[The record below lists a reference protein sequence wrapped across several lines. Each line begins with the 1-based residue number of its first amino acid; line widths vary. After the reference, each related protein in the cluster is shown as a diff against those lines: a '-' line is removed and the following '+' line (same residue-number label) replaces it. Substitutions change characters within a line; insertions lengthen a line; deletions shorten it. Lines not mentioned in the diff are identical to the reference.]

1 MFGSEPAPVA
11 GAAPTTGSRF
21 SRALNRFVTRWPARA
36 AVLVFVIAALVF
48 AGLLSLPIATADG
61 TPTAFHDALFTAVSA
76 VTVTGLTTVNTA
88 EHWSLFGEIVI
99 LFAVQTGGLGVVTLA
114 LLLARIVTRRLGVGG
129 KVFAQEV
136 IGASG
141 LGDVWRLLRVVL
153 LTTFTIEA
161 ALMVV
166 LVPAF
171 TATEG
176 SFGLGLWHGLFY
188 AVSAFGN
195 AGFTL
200 HAEGLA
206 TFDGNFAI
214 LIPIMVGV
222 FVGSLGFPVFLN
234 LIRARWVRK
243 QWTLHTKLTLATTLI
258 LFALGA
264 AGWCVA
270 EWNNPATIGER
281 SVPDS
286 IFHGLFAS
294 VMMRSGGFSIVDPA
308 MSSPTAWLFTDA
320 LMFVGGGSASTAG
333 GIKVTTLA
341 VLFLAI
347 VAEARGTKHVNVAGR
362 RIPVSTQRLA
372 ISVTFLGATL
382 VLVSTSM
389 IMLTNPVGLDRALFE
404 VISAFATCGLSIGLS
419 EELNPFGKY
428 VLSVLMLMGRVGPI
442 ALATA
447 LAVRQRNVLFTLPE
461 ERPVIG

>member
-1 MFGSEPAPVA
+1 M
-11 GAAPTTGSRF
+11 
-21 SRALNRFVTRWPARA
+21 NRRS
-36 AVLVFVIAALVF
+36 
-48 AGLLSLPIATADG
+48 LL
-61 TPTAFHDALFTAVSA
+61 
-76 VTVTGLTTVNTA
+76 
-88 EHWSLFGEIVI
+88 
-99 LFAVQTGGLGVVTLA
+99 
-114 LLLARIVTRRLGVGG
+114 
-129 KVFAQEV
+129 
-136 IGASG
+136 
-141 LGDVWRLLRVVL
+141 
-153 LTTFTIEA
+153 
-161 ALMVV
+161 
-166 LVPAF
+166 
-171 TATEG
+171 
-176 SFGLGLWHGLFY
+176 
-188 AVSAFGN
+188 
-195 AGFTL
+195 
-200 HAEGLA
+200 
-206 TFDGNFAI
+206 
-214 LIPIMVGV
+214 
-222 FVGSLGFPVFLN
+222 
-234 LIRARWVRK
+234 
-243 QWTLHTKLTLATTLI
+243 
-258 LFALGA
+258 ALGA
-264 AGWCVA
+264 VGWCVA

-362 RIPVSTQRLA
+362 RIPVGTQRLA

-428 VLSVLMLMGRVGPI
+428 VLSMLMLMGRVGPI

-447 LAVRQRNVLFTLPE
+447 LAVRQRNVLYTLPE

>member
-1 MFGSEPAPVA
+1 MFGSEPAPIA
-11 GAAPTTGSRF
+11 GVAPTTGSWF

-48 AGLLSLPIATADG
+48 ASLLSVPIAAADG
-61 TPTAFHDALFTAVSA
+61 TATAFHDALFTAVSA

-264 AGWCVA
+264 VGWCVA

-362 RIPVSTQRLA
+362 RIPVGTQRLA

-447 LAVRQRNVLFTLPE
+447 LAVRQRNVLYTLPE

>member
-1 MFGSEPAPVA
+1 MFGSEPAPIA
-11 GAAPTTGSRF
+11 GVAPTTGSWF

-48 AGLLSLPIATADG
+48 ASLLSLPIAAADG
-61 TPTAFHDALFTAVSA
+61 TATAFHDALFTAVSA

-258 LFALGA
+258 LLALGA
-264 AGWCVA
+264 VGWCVA

-294 VMMRSGGFSIVDPA
+294 VMMCSGGFSIVDPA

-362 RIPVSTQRLA
+362 RIPVGTQRLA

-428 VLSVLMLMGRVGPI
+428 VLSMLMLMDRVGPI

-447 LAVRQRNVLFTLPE
+447 LAVRQRNVLYTLPE

>member
-1 MFGSEPAPVA
+1 MH
-11 GAAPTTGSRF
+11 R
-21 SRALNRFVTRWPARA
+21 
-36 AVLVFVIAALVF
+36 
-48 AGLLSLPIATADG
+48 
-61 TPTAFHDALFTAVSA
+61 
-76 VTVTGLTTVNTA
+76 
-88 EHWSLFGEIVI
+88 
-99 LFAVQTGGLGVVTLA
+99 
-114 LLLARIVTRRLGVGG
+114 VTRR
-129 KVFAQEV
+129 
-136 IGASG
+136 
-141 LGDVWRLLRVVL
+141 LRVVL

-161 ALMVV
+161 AIMVV

-176 SFGLGLWHGLFY
+176 SFGLGLWHGLFF

-258 LFALGA
+258 LLALGA
-264 AGWCVA
+264 VGWCVA
-270 EWNNPATIGER
+270 EWNNPATIGKR

-320 LMFVGGGSASTAG
+320 LVFVGGGSASTAG

-347 VAEARGTKHVNVAGR
+347 VAEARGSKHVNVAGR
-362 RIPVSTQRLA
+362 RIPVGTQRLA

-428 VLSVLMLMGRVGPI
+428 VLSALMLMGRVGPI